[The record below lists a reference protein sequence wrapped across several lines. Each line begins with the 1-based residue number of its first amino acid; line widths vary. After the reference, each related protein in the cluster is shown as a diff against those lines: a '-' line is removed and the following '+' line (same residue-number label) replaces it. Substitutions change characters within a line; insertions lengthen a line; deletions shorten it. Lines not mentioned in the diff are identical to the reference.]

1 MTYKKEHNMSITKT
15 IAKSFA
21 IAGLTVAAAAPSIA
35 TAKTSDFITIGTGGV
50 TGVYYPAGGA
60 ICKFVNRNRK
70 EHNIRCSV
78 ESTGG
83 SAYNINTMRAGELD
97 FGVAQSDQQFYAY
110 KGLNQYQNQ
119 GAYTDLRAVFSLHA
133 EALTIVAR
141 KDSGIK
147 DFKDLKGK
155 RVNVGNPGSGQRS
168 TMDVV
173 MKAYNWDN
181 SAFSLTSELKANEQ
195 SQALCDNKIDAF
207 VFFAGFPNGSIKEAT
222 TTCDAVL
229 VTVNDSTVEKL
240 IEENPYYSQV
250 VIPGGTYTGT
260 PKDTVT
266 FGARATIVTPK
277 SMSDEIVYEVTKS
290 VFENFNTFKRLHPS
304 FASLT
309 KEDMA
314 TAALSAPVHP
324 GAAKYYKEVG
334 LK

>member
-1 MTYKKEHNMSITKT
+1 MANYKEHNMSITKT
-15 IAKSFA
+15 IAKSLA
-21 IAGLTVAAAAPSIA
+21 VAGLTMAAAAPGIA
-35 TAKTSDFITIGTGGV
+35 TAKASEFITIGTGGV

-110 KGLNQYQNQ
+110 EGLGQYEQQ
-119 GAYTDLRAVFSLHA
+119 GAFKELRAVFSLHA

-147 DFKDLKGK
+147 DFKDLAGK

-173 MKAYNWDN
+173 MKAYNWDRN
-181 SAFSLTSELKANEQ
+181 KFSLTSELKANEQ

-229 VTVNDSTVEKL
+229 VTVNDPTIDKL
-240 IEENPYYSQV
+240 IANNPYYSQV

-266 FGARATIVTPK
+266 FGARATIVTPS
-277 SMSDEIVYEVTKS
+277 SMSDKIVYEVTKA

-304 FASLT
+304 FSALT
-309 KEDMA
+309 KQDMA
-314 TAALSAPVHP
+314 SAALSAPLHP
-324 GAAKYYKEVG
+324 GAVKYYKEVG

>member
-1 MTYKKEHNMSITKT
+1 MSISKT
-15 IAKSFA
+15 IAKSLAVASLAF
-21 IAGLTVAAAAPSIA
+21 AAAAPNFA
-35 TAKTSDFITIGTGGV
+35 VAKASEFITIGTGGV

-110 KGLNQYQNQ
+110 KGLNQYKKQ
-119 GAYTDLRAVFSLHA
+119 GPYTKLNSVFSLHA

-141 KDSGIK
+141 KDANIRT
-147 DFKDLKGK
+147 FQDLKGK

-173 MKAYNWDN
+173 MKAYDWDK
-181 SAFSLTSELKANEQ
+181 SVFSLTSELKANEQ

-229 VTVNDSTVEKL
+229 VEVNDATIDKL
-240 IEENPYYSQV
+240 IADNPYYSKV
-250 VIPGGTYTGT
+250 TIPGGTYTGT
-260 PKDTVT
+260 PQDTVT
-266 FGARATIVTPK
+266 FGARATIVT
-277 SMSDEIVYEVTKS
+277 SAGMSEKIVYEVTKA

-309 KEDMA
+309 KKDMA
-314 TAALSAPVHP
+314 SAALSAPLHP
-324 GAAKYYKEVG
+324 GAAKYYKEIG
-334 LK
+334 LN

>member
-1 MTYKKEHNMSITKT
+1 MSIKKT
-15 IAKSFA
+15 IATSLTV
-21 IAGLTVAAAAPSIA
+21 AGLTIAATMPSIA
-35 TAKTSDFITIGTGGV
+35 TAQTSNFITIGTGGV

-110 KGLNQYQNQ
+110 NGLNQYAEQ
-119 GAYTDLRAVFSLHA
+119 GPYSELRAVFSLHP

-141 KDSGIK
+141 KDANINE
-147 DFKDLKGK
+147 FKDLKGK
-155 RVNVGNPGSGQRS
+155 RVNIGNPGSGQRS

-173 MKAYNWDN
+173 MQAYNWDT

-229 VTVNDSTVEKL
+229 VNVNDSTIEKL
-240 IEENPYYSQV
+240 IADNPYYSKV
-250 VIPGGTYTGT
+250 VIPADTYSGT
-260 PKDTVT
+260 PHDTVT
-266 FGARATIVTPK
+266 FGARATIVTPAN
-277 SMSDEIVYEVTKS
+277 MSSETVYQLTKS

-309 KEDMA
+309 KADMA

-324 GAAKYYKEVG
+324 GAAKYYQEAG

>member
-1 MTYKKEHNMSITKT
+1 MSISKT
-15 IAKSFA
+15 IAKSLA
-21 IAGLTVAAAAPSIA
+21 VASLTFAAAAPNFA
-35 TAKTSDFITIGTGGV
+35 VAKASEFITIGTGGV

-110 KGLNQYQNQ
+110 KGLNQYAKQ
-119 GAYTDLRAVFSLHA
+119 GPYTELNSVFSLHA

-141 KDSGIK
+141 KDANIRS
-147 DFKDLKGK
+147 FKDLKGK

-173 MKAYNWDN
+173 MNAYNWDK
-181 SAFSLTSELKANEQ
+181 SVFSLTSELKANEQ

-229 VTVNDSTVEKL
+229 VEVNDATIDKL
-240 IEENPYYSQV
+240 IADNPYYSKV
-250 VIPGGTYTGT
+250 TIPGGTYTGT
-260 PKDTVT
+260 PQDTVT
-266 FGARATIVTPK
+266 FGARATIVTTAG
-277 SMSDEIVYEVTKS
+277 MSEQIVYEVTKA

-309 KEDMA
+309 KKDMA
-314 TAALSAPVHP
+314 TAALSAPLHP